1 METGWNASE
10 GGSSHPE
17 IVMTPAF
24 RRLALAAALATLYA
38 APVHASDLTVAPH
51 TVRFA
56 DGSEMTAE
64 RGVFTVPENRDDPA
78 SRRIEI
84 AFVRLKSTAANP
96 GAPIVYL
103 AGGPGGSGI
112 DILSTPRGAMLRRL
126 TAVADVIALDQRGTG
141 QSNAIPPC
149 APDIAVDQTRL
160 TSESITRQFRQGF
173 TQCLDFWRA
182 AGVDPAGYD
191 LLDSAD
197 DLEDLRQALGVE
209 KLNLLAISFGPQL
222 GMTYMKRHPERVE
235 RAVFASPRGL
245 DHTLRSPAG
254 VDAFLNRVMDPETL
268 AVMRRVHERLDREP
282 VRVTVVPR
290 EGAAPVE
297 VGFDSF
303 PVRLITAF
311 FYLNSKAVLERL
323 PELYRQMDGG
333 DYDAFAK
340 LILEVGMTPGRGRF
354 VAFRG
359 MGEMIDIAS
368 NASAGNLARWR
379 AEVGGSVLGDAHG
392 FPMPQA
398 MGLGGL
404 DIPDAYKHP
413 LVSDTPTMFISSTH
427 DGRTPL
433 ETMPSVMQ
441 GFSRATLTRVVGGG
455 HNVFEQS
462 EPLQAEI
469 LAFLSDGSRPSEEIV
484 LP

>member
-1 METGWNASE
+1 
-10 GGSSHPE
+10 
-17 IVMTPAF
+17 MTSPF
-24 RRLALAAALATLYA
+24 RRLLAATVAVATLYA
-38 APVHASDLTVAPH
+38 VPVAAADLTWAPYA
-51 TVRFA
+51 VRLA
-56 DGSEMTAE
+56 DGTEMAAE

-84 AFVRLKSTAANP
+84 AFVRLKSTAERP

-149 APDIAVDQTRL
+149 APDIALDPAHL
-160 TSESITRQFRQGF
+160 TGETIARQFRQGF
-173 TQCLDFWRA
+173 TQCLTFWRG

-191 LLDSAD
+191 LIDSAD
-197 DLEDLRQALGVE
+197 DIEALREALGAE
-209 KLNLLAISFGPQL
+209 RLNLLAISYGPQL
-222 GMTYMKRHPERVE
+222 GMAYMKRHPDRVQ
-235 RAVFASPRGL
+235 RAVYASPRGL
-245 DHTLRSPAG
+245 DHTLRSPAA
-254 VDAFLNRVMDPETL
+254 VDAFLTRVLDSETI
-268 AVMRRVHERLDREP
+268 ATMRRVHERLDREP
-282 VRVTVVPR
+282 VTVSVVPR
-290 EGAAPVE
+290 GATDPVE

-303 PVRLITAF
+303 AVRFVVAF
-311 FYLNSKAVLERL
+311 FFLNAKSVIDQL
-323 PELYRQMDGG
+323 PDLYRQMDAG
-333 DYDAFAK
+333 DFSTVTGIMLQA
-340 LILEVGMTPGRGRF
+340 GMTPMQGRF

-359 MGEMIDIAS
+359 MGEIMDISS
-368 NASAGNLARWR
+368 NTTPEGLARWR
-379 AEVGGSVLGDAHG
+379 QEAATALLGDAHN

-404 DIPDAYKHP
+404 DIPDEYKHP
-413 LVSDTPTMFISSTH
+413 LVSDTPTMFIASTH

-433 ETMPSVMQ
+433 ETIPAVMA

-469 LAFLSDGSRPSEEIV
+469 QRFLTDGTRPVAEIV

>member
-1 METGWNASE
+1 
-10 GGSSHPE
+10 
-17 IVMTPAF
+17 MTSPF
-24 RRLALAAALATLYA
+24 RLLLAATVAAATFHALPA
-38 APVHASDLTVAPH
+38 AASDLTLAPH
-51 TVRFA
+51 AVRFA
-56 DGSEMTAE
+56 DGSEMAAE

-96 GAPIVYL
+96 GAPIIYL

-149 APDIAVDQTRL
+149 APDIALDQTRL
-160 TSESITRQFRQGF
+160 TRDSISRQFRQGF
-173 TQCLDFWRA
+173 TQCLTFWRE

-191 LLDSAD
+191 LLDSAE
-197 DLEDLRQALGVE
+197 DLEDLRLALGAE

-222 GMTYMKRHPERVE
+222 GMTYMKRHPDRVE

-245 DHTLRSPAG
+245 DHTLRSPAS
-254 VDAFLNRVMDPETL
+254 VQAFLDRVLDAETL
-268 AVMRRVHERLDREP
+268 AIMRRVHERLDREP
-282 VRVTVVPR
+282 VRVMVTPR
-290 EGAAPVE
+290 EGATPVE

-303 PVRLITAF
+303 PVRLITSF

-333 DYDAFAK
+333 DYDAYAQ

-359 MGEMIDIAS
+359 MGEIIDIAS
-368 NASAGNLARWR
+368 NASAENLARWR
-379 AEVGGSVLGDAHG
+379 AEVDDSILGDAHG

-404 DIPDAYKHP
+404 DIPDDYKRP

-469 LAFLSDGSRPSEEIV
+469 LAFLSDGTRPSEEIV